1 MASKDNAEQEPV
13 KKQSRLK
20 KFGKGFLLLVLVIAG
35 FFLGIYLQI
44 FDSDEMNKKMGLYN
58 MPVVG
63 QFFAKPVDEASSVP
77 DEKDVQETAKAKKD
91 SEKSKPVKLT

>member
-20 KFGKGFLLLVLVIAG
+20 KIGKGFLLLVLVIAG

-44 FDSDEMNKKMGLYN
+44 FDSDEMNKKLGLYD

-63 QFFAKPVDEASSVP
+63 YGNNVVNTLRIWDAEAC
-77 DEKDVQETAKAKKD
+77 QTFNLD
-91 SEKSKPVKLT
+91 SFDKGE

>member
-20 KFGKGFLLLVLVIAG
+20 KIGKGFWLLVLVIAG

-44 FDSDEMNKKMGLYN
+44 FDSNEMKKAN
-58 MPVVG
+58 
-63 QFFAKPVDEASSVP
+63 
-77 DEKDVQETAKAKKD
+77 
-91 SEKSKPVKLT
+91 